1 MCNISVPDRL
11 RTQRDDAVILTSAGW
26 LCTTKETEEQGRLGE
41 GYGDVLGQSYV
52 WKADLP
58 NARRIAVGDA
68 IALWDTQ
75 KLLGVAWIDD
85 IEAFSA
91 TRTTF
96 VCPACSKADVRPR
109 SRLKPRYRCGACKT
123 AFDEPRSVQDVA
135 QYLRANYEA
144 SWTPALRLVGRSDC
158 KDLSNHPASQL
169 SLQDMDMGKFRILV
183 DSFGIEAA
191 RIKRRD
197 AARLDGHRLATV
209 RTRVGQGAFR
219 SRLLTRYGPICA
231 VSGPSPQTVLEA
243 AHLYRYSE
251 VGRHHDDGGIM
262 LRRDVHRLFD
272 IGMISVL
279 PEESTI
285 QIHED
290 LRIYPAYQGLAGTPL
305 KVEVSN
311 RTQKWLA
318 LHYEQYH

>member
-1 MCNISVPDRL
+1 MNL
-11 RTQRDDAVILTSAGW
+11 KSAGW
-26 LCTTKETEEQGRLGE
+26 LCTTKETEAQGRLGE

-68 IALWDTQ
+68 IVLWDN
-75 KLLGVAWIDD
+75 KRLLGMAWIDN
-85 IEAFSA
+85 IETFSA

-96 VCPACSKADVRPR
+96 VCPKCLKADVRTR
-109 SRLKPRYRCGACKT
+109 SKLQPRYRCGACK
-123 AFDEPRSVQDVA
+123 AVFDEPNAHTEVA
-135 QYLRANYEA
+135 KYLRANYEA
-144 SWTPALRLVGRSDC
+144 SWAPATRLVRRSDC
-158 KDLSNHPASQL
+158 KELSNRPSSQL
-169 SLQDMDMGKFRILV
+169 SLQDIDMGKFRILV

-191 RIKRRD
+191 PVKRRD
-197 AARLDGHRLATV
+197 FDRQDGHRLATV
-209 RTRVGQGAFR
+209 KTRVGQGAFR

-231 VSGPSPQTVLEA
+231 IIGPSPQPVLEA

-272 IGMISVL
+272 IGLISVI
-279 PEESTI
+279 PKESTI
-285 QIHED
+285 EIHED
-290 LRIYPAYQGLAGTPL
+290 LRIYPAYEDLVGTPL
-305 KVEVSN
+305 KVEVSHK
-311 RTQKWLA
+311 TQKWLD